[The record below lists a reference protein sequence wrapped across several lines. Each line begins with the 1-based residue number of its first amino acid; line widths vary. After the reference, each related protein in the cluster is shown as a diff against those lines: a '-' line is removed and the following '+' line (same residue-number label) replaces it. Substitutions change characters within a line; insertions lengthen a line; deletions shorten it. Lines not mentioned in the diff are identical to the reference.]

1 MKLRNLTISAA
12 ALALAATGTV
22 AGLTASAASA
32 APPVHHTVT
41 ATAQTARVQHIGP
54 NIAIT
59 TSNEYQPSTTS
70 PTGFALTG
78 RLTDVCFSV
87 PHPTPPTPTT
97 IVAVC
102 NWQLV
107 SVPGTRPASH
117 LNGRSVQNGRGEVGR
132 VTGGTGQWAGAFS
145 LLPNQTTF
153 TNIAPRTQ
161 TDTFNFFL
169 P

>member
-12 ALALAATGTV
+12 AVALAATGTV

-32 APPVHHTVT
+32 APPVHHTVV

-54 NIAIT
+54 NITIT

-70 PTGFALTG
+70 ATGFSLTG
-78 RLTDVCFSV
+78 RLVDVCVRV
-87 PHPTPPTPTT
+87 PHLVPPTPTT
-97 IVAVC
+97 PVAVC
-102 NWQLV
+102 AWQLT
-107 SVPGTRPASH
+107 SVPGTTPASH
-117 LNGRSVQNGRGEVGR
+117 LDGRSVQNGRGEVGR
-132 VTGGTGQWAGAFS
+132 VTGGSGMWAGAFS
-145 LLPNQTTF
+145 VLPNQTTF
-153 TNIAPRTQ
+153 ANIAPRTQ